1 MKLLYRAYGCTLP
14 LVENRV
20 HRLCIEQ
27 PLAYREIVRSI
38 YQQCSG
44 GDGGAILSDGIEPL
58 PLHKLADVLLEPFSL
73 QFDSKK
79 MSSKLYKELEHI
91 VLEELYAD
99 YTDLQG
105 TLLTFMDKLLLKV
118 PYPVMVEDM
127 VEAKELFKLM
137 KCRIDYGCTTLS
149 EALCGYVT
157 LLAQLCGVKVL
168 FLVDCEKYLTDDE
181 RQALQQTANYHKII
195 LVHIEASSE
204 RLAADDVYC
213 IVDKDYCVL
222 SNADDVAPV

>member
-1 MKLLYRAYGCTLP
+1 M
-14 LVENRV
+14 
-20 HRLCIEQ
+20 
-27 PLAYREIVRSI
+27 
-38 YQQCSG
+38 
-44 GDGGAILSDGIEPL
+44 
-58 PLHKLADVLLEPFSL
+58 LLEPFSL

-79 MSSKLYKELEHI
+79 ITAKLYKELEHI

-118 PYPVMVEDM
+118 PYPVVVEDM

-181 RQALQQTANYHKII
+181 RQALQQTANYQLEN
-195 LVHIEASSE
+195 LVISVWSQTVTARFNEEEALENLVISVWSQT
-204 RLAADDVYC
+204 RVRDQ
-213 IVDKDYCVL
+213 
-222 SNADDVAPV
+222 